1 MSQKI
6 VLSVLGLIP
15 IALSIGGIAF
25 IIQLVMPLMSGAF
38 DDNAS
43 LKAFSY
49 IAVMFISVII
59 IAFLYSA
66 YKIFAYIRNH

>member
-15 IALSIGGIAF
+15 VALSIGGIAF
-25 IIQLVMPLMSGAF
+25 IVQLVMPLMNGAF
-38 DDNAS
+38 DDNPS

-49 IAVMFISVII
+49 IAVMFVAVII
-59 IAFLYSA
+59 IAFMYSA